1 MDQANETFARLV
13 EETRAKFLL
22 VRDAIDQ
29 TRYPN
34 AYRMVYTTPLKN
46 FVERTV
52 DEMVAILIAEHEIGI
67 E

>member
-29 TRYPN
+29 TRYHN